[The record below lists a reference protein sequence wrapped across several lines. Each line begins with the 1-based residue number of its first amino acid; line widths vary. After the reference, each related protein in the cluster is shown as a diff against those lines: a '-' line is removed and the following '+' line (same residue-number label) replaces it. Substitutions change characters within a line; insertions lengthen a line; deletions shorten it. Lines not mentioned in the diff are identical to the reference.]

1 MPMPNHSRSS
11 CTTRRVSAP
20 VGRWLAGLAVG
31 ATLAAAPLASAG
43 AADDFPIKPLRV
55 VVGFAPGGGA
65 DVVARL
71 VGAKMPDRLGQ
82 QVVVENRPGAT
93 GTIAADNVARS
104 TADGYSMFLGSQ
116 STMIVA
122 PNIYPSLPFDPIK
135 DFTPISQMVSM
146 PLLLVVNPQHVKATT
161 LAELTAE
168 LKGKGDGAVTYASSG
183 QGGPQHIA
191 GELYKKMI
199 GVDVTHVP
207 YKGESAALADVLG
220 GHVPFMFAN
229 LPVAQTHVQSGKLR
243 ALAITSLERSP
254 KAKDI
259 PTLDESGF
267 DGFEVLTWYGVFA
280 PAKTPAPVIAKL
292 SESIQQSLKD
302 EDLRRSLDEQG
313 FTLIGSTPAEF
324 RKMLDADAPRWAALI
339 KEMGLRPE

>member
-1 MPMPNHSRSS
+1 MPMPHPFTSS
-11 CTTRRVSAP
+11 CLPRRAVAP
-20 VGRWLAGLAVG
+20 LGRWLGGLAVG
-31 ATLAAAPLASAG
+31 VTLAAASAPAA
-43 AADDFPIKPLRV
+43 AADDFPSKPLRV

-65 DVVARL
+65 DLVARL
-71 VGAKMPDRLGQ
+71 VGAKMPDQLGQ

-104 TADGYSMFLGSQ
+104 PADGYSMFLGSQ

-122 PNIYPSLPFDPIK
+122 PNMYPNLPFDPIT

-146 PLLLVVNPQHVKATT
+146 PLLLVVNPDHVKANT
-161 LAELTAE
+161 LAELTEE
-168 LKGKGDGAVTYASSG
+168 LKAKGDGGATYASSG

-199 GVDVTHVP
+199 GVDVTQVP

-229 LPVAQTHVQSGKLR
+229 LPVAQAHVESGKLR
-243 ALAITSLERSP
+243 ALAITSLARSP

-259 PTLDESGF
+259 PTLAESGF

-280 PAKTPAPVIAKL
+280 PAKTPAPVVAKL
-292 SESIQQSLKD
+292 SESILQSLKD
-302 EDLRRSLDEQG
+302 EDLRRGLDEQG
-313 FTLIGSTPAEF
+313 FTLIGSTPEEF
-324 RKMLDADAPRWAALI
+324 QKMLDAESPRWAALI

>member
-1 MPMPNHSRSS
+1 MPTHAFSIPS
-11 CTTRRVSAP
+11 CLARLARARLGRRLGGLAM
-20 VGRWLAGLAVG
+20 GAALAGAPALP
-31 ATLAAAPLASAG
+31 AAA
-43 AADDFPIKPLRV
+43 ADGFPNKPVRV

-71 VGAKMPDRLGQ
+71 VGAKMSNVLGQ

-104 TADGYSMFLGSQ
+104 PADGYSMFLGSQ

-122 PNIYPSLPFDPIK
+122 PNMYPNLAFDPIK

-146 PLLLVVNPQHVKATT
+146 PLVLVVNPNLVKATT
-161 LAELTAE
+161 LAELTEE
-168 LKGKGDGAVTYASSG
+168 LKHKGDGNTTYASSG

-199 GVDVTHVP
+199 GMNITHVP
-207 YKGESAALADVLG
+207 YKGESAAIADVLG

-229 LPVAQTHVQSGKLR
+229 LPVAQPHVANGRLR
-243 ALAITSLERSP
+243 ALAITSLARSEKVP
-254 KAKDI
+254 EI
-259 PTLDESGF
+259 PTLHESGF
-267 DGFEVLTWYGVFA
+267 KDFEVLTWYGVFA
-280 PAKTPAPVIAKL
+280 PAKTPEPVVAKL
-292 SESIQQSLKD
+292 SESILRSLED
-302 EDLRRSLDEQG
+302 PDLRRSLDEQG
-313 FTLIGSTPAEF
+313 LTIIGSTPAEF
-324 RKMLDADAPRWAALI
+324 GRMLETEAPRWSKLI